1 MFMPSGTPAQTVSRV
16 HPFRLMATALALA
29 ALMTGCARMPPGAE
43 PAGHVSLMLPGSGW
57 TPLGPVASVTVPSG
71 GAEAPAQRQVMA
83 LPNPQGGWLATVVL
97 TATRAHTWQA
107 PDQPPRC
114 VPAPAEQVE
123 SLVSTGPTR
132 IDCLRARLY
141 ASQQGWMQKH
151 HADADAVFQSL
162 QALPP
167 APYAWASHT
176 YTTDSGIY
184 IRLDMVMDQR
194 LVEPK
199 TRSNAEFLEAG
210 RPFEAWTRQL
220 ARAVRTSSGMWDG
233 RLALPPFPLP
243 QP

>member
-1 MFMPSGTPAQTVSRV
+1 MPSGTPAQTVSRV
-16 HPFRLMATALALA
+16 HPFRLMTTALVLA
-29 ALMTGCARMPPGAE
+29 SLMTGCARMPPSAE
-43 PAGHVSLMLPGSGW
+43 AAGHVTLTLPGSGW
-57 TPLGPVASVTVPSG
+57 TPLGPVESVTVPSG
-71 GAEAPAQRQVMA
+71 ASEAPAQRQVMG

-97 TATRAHTWQA
+97 TATRAQTWQA

-114 VPAPAEQVE
+114 VPAPAEHVE
-123 SLVSTGPTR
+123 RLEATGPTR
-132 IDCLRARLY
+132 IDCLRGRLY

-151 HADADAVFQSL
+151 HPDADAVLQTL

-199 TRSNAEFLEAG
+199 THSNAEFLVAG
-210 RPFEAWTRQL
+210 RPFEAWSRQL
-220 ARAVRTSSGMWDG
+220 GRAVRTASGLVDG
-233 RLALPPFPLP
+233 RLVVPPFPFP
-243 QP
+243 AP